1 MKNMD
6 VLELKR
12 RIDPGKE
19 GDQLIFFFRDRQLQ
33 DDDTL
38 GSYGIEKESTIT
50 LCLSPHGGDKRTG
63 TKIKVSVA
71 NSEEEFRNTTVE
83 ELKRKL
89 LSEDSRY
96 KHCGLYCNHKLLFHD
111 RTLGS
116 HGIKHNDIIVTE
128 PPMRPQSLSSEDE
141 CEGLPP
147 PEDEDVEM
155 PRTESMEKLAPMQ
168 QTEPESSGSCWIL

>member
-1 MKNMD
+1 MSFQ
-6 VLELKR
+6 VCFL
-12 RIDPGKE
+12 
-19 GDQLIFFFRDRQLQ
+19 DR
-33 DDDTL
+33 
-38 GSYGIEKESTIT
+38 
-50 LCLSPHGGDKRTG
+50 RTG

-141 CEGLPP
+141 CEG
-147 PEDEDVEM
+147 EFIS
-155 PRTESMEKLAPMQ
+155 RTKSMEKLTLSM
-168 QTEPESSGSCWIL
+168 